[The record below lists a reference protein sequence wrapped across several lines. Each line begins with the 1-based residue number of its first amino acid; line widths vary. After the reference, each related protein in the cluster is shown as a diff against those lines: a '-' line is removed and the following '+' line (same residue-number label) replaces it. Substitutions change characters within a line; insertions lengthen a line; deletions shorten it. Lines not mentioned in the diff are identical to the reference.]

1 MLQELHIK
9 NLAII
14 DDVNVEFG
22 KGFNVLTGETGS
34 GKSVI
39 IDALCLALGERAS
52 SELIRS
58 GEKEAVIEAFFD
70 VPHKRLDQSTRRLLQ
85 DIGIDIEE
93 GIIMKRIL
101 SAQGKSRAYI
111 NDSLV
116 SVHTLSQI
124 SRDIIDVHGQ
134 YEHQALLC
142 LITSLNCLMYMEG
155 FLTRGRV

>member
-70 VPHKRLDQSTRRLLQ
+70 VPLSSTLPQ
-85 DIGIDIEE
+85 P
-93 GIIMKRIL
+93 
-101 SAQGKSRAYI
+101 
-111 NDSLV
+111 SLTPGAP
-116 SVHTLSQI
+116 H
-124 SRDIIDVHGQ
+124 
-134 YEHQALLC
+134 Y
-142 LITSLNCLMYMEG
+142 LNHHS
-155 FLTRGRV
+155 

>member
-1 MLQELHIK
+1 MLQEHHIK

-70 VPHKRLDQSTRRLLQ
+70 VPHKRLDQSTRRLYRISGL
-85 DIGIDIEE
+85 IL
-93 GIIMKRIL
+93 KR
-101 SAQGKSRAYI
+101 
-111 NDSLV
+111 
-116 SVHTLSQI
+116 
-124 SRDIIDVHGQ
+124 
-134 YEHQALLC
+134 ALL
-142 LITSLNCLMYMEG
+142 
-155 FLTRGRV
+155 